1 MEKFQ
6 ESVLESGATPVWMI
20 LPARELLEQSEYP
33 HHVLEGLVEAKCD
46 ELGMLCLPISSA
58 LLLAQAAGGE
68 ALYRPEADKGHF
80 SVHGHQV
87 VAKTIYEYLTETEL
101 LK

>member
-1 MEKFQ
+1 MEQFQ

-20 LPARELLEQSEYP
+20 LPTRELLEQGEYE
-33 HHVLEGLVEAKCD
+33 HQVLEDLVETKCD
-46 ELGMLCLPISSA
+46 ELGMLCLLMGNA
-58 LLLAQAAGGE
+58 LLQAQAAGGE
-68 ALYRPEADKGHF
+68 ALYRPEDDKGHF